1 MASKTKRKQSGRAL
15 FVDGKPELLSDLKL
29 SYSEPSP
36 EERRDGPAPE
46 TGWGSSSD
54 DETREVS
61 VDRLTLTPTQAICS
75 AVCNVAFWSEVAIV
89 ERHVA
94 DTRKRTKRR
103 GAKHLSTV
111 ADLLAYREV
120 ELAVG
125 GAQPTDRELSPDP
138 HGGLVQSLWD
148 EVREVLERSWPDHPE
163 RRLSPEPPNRFRYY
177 RFRKKYLTDGLLEK
191 IGVDKS
197 NHCVEAA
204 IEIGLF
210 DPKAGS
216 HTRPDKTQL
225 TYADGKWFPSL
236 VNHTAKKRRDEDA
249 STYKNHD
256 GSRTKAPGML
266 AVFTWVRGPNPNE
279 RFMLTAD
286 IKKVELHGNVTDAR
300 IAVKRVLGIRNRH
313 PRMREGHK
321 GHVHDMAMS
330 SEDHDMCLDDGF
342 VGISH
347 TPKSSTGTPSARS
360 LGKRSFK
367 IDKKIVGI
375 RKVTAVDG
383 APTARFID
391 GNGDPVAVPLIG
403 GQVRPRHRK
412 RTNKWVMYRDWHLPD
427 DEPVDPALRGATLTL
442 IHNSSRREREHKP
455 NHRRRTTALRLHPNY
470 DPVMHENYG
479 IREDSESANNRTAE
493 MFPERRSN
501 VLRRHSLLF
510 KLYAVQHNYLNT
522 ALLNYAR
529 RTGADL
535 SHRYGN
541 YLAHLKPVEHHGDDE
556 PELSA
561 RDGPL
566 PLAA

>member
-1 MASKTKRKQSGRAL
+1 M
-15 FVDGKPELLSDLKL
+15 
-29 SYSEPSP
+29 
-36 EERRDGPAPE
+36 
-46 TGWGSSSD
+46 
-54 DETREVS
+54 
-61 VDRLTLTPTQAICS
+61 
-75 AVCNVAFWSEVAIV
+75 
-89 ERHVA
+89 
-94 DTRKRTKRR
+94 
-103 GAKHLSTV
+103 
-111 ADLLAYREV
+111 YREI
-120 ELAVG
+120 ELAFE
-125 GAQPTDRELSPDP
+125 GAQPADRELSPDP
-138 HGGLVQSLWD
+138 DGGLVQSLWD

-163 RRLSPEPPNRFRYY
+163 RRPSPEPPNRFRYY
-177 RFRKKYLTDGLLEK
+177 RFRKKYLSDDVLEK

-204 IEIGLF
+204 IDIGLF

-216 HTRPDKTQL
+216 HTRPDKDQL

-300 IAVKRVLGIRNRH
+300 IAVKRVLGR
-313 PRMREGHK
+313 
-321 GHVHDMAMS
+321 
-330 SEDHDMCLDDGF
+330 
-342 VGISH
+342 
-347 TPKSSTGTPSARS
+347 
-360 LGKRSFK
+360 
-367 IDKKIVGI
+367 

-383 APTARFID
+383 ALTARFID

-455 NHRRRTTALRLHPNY
+455 NHRRRTTALRLHPSY

-501 VLRRHSLLF
+501 VLGRHLSM
-510 KLYAVQHNYLNT
+510 AGGICPVADSRT
-522 ALLNYAR
+522 AR
-529 RTGADL
+529 SWST
-535 SHRYGN
+535 
-541 YLAHLKPVEHHGDDE
+541 
-556 PELSA
+556 ELP
-561 RDGPL
+561 GGGQVLCP
-566 PLAA
+566 